1 MAGTSRDVKRA
12 RTAQRILEAAR
23 AEFAARGFDGATIR
37 GIAGAAGVDASLV
50 MQHYGSKGAL
60 FNAAVQLPANDRD
73 SAAEHLL
80 EVLTVRLGEL
90 PPETS
95 ALVRSM
101 LTVPEAGATMRAYL
115 DERVD
120 NLARSLDGDDAH
132 LRALITVSGILGLTI
147 TQHFLKL
154 SAFDDVSHE
163 ALLQAARGWIA
174 HLSDDSRAGS
184 TTIPTR
190 KNPTSARG

>member
-1 MAGTSRDVKRA
+1 MTETSRDAKRA

-23 AEFAARGFDGATIR
+23 REFATRGFDGATIR

-50 MQHYGSKGAL
+50 MQHYGSKVAL
-60 FNAAVQLPANDRD
+60 FNAAVQLPGNDSR

-80 EVLTVRLGEL
+80 EVLAVRLGEL

-101 LTVPEAGATMRAYL
+101 LTVPEAADTMRNYL

-120 NLARSLDGDDAH
+120 NLTRSLGGDDAH

-154 SAFDDVSHE
+154 RAFDDVSPE

-174 HLSDDSRAGS
+174 HLSDD
-184 TTIPTR
+184 
-190 KNPTSARG
+190 

>member
-1 MAGTSRDVKRA
+1 VNETSRDAKRA

-23 AEFAARGFDGATIR
+23 QEFATRGFDGATIR
-37 GIAGAAGVDASLV
+37 GIAGVAGVDASLV
-50 MQHYGSKGAL
+50 MQHYGSKAAL
-60 FNAAVQLPANDRD
+60 FTTAVQLPSDDAE

-80 EVLTVRLGEL
+80 EVLANRLRDL

-95 ALVRSM
+95 ALVQSM
-101 LTVPEAGATMRAYL
+101 LTVPEAADSMRAYL

-154 SAFDDVSHE
+154 RAFDDVSHE
-163 ALLQAARGWIA
+163 ALLQAARGWTA
-174 HLSDDSRAGS
+174 YLSRDS
-184 TTIPTR
+184 
-190 KNPTSARG
+190 

>member
-1 MAGTSRDVKRA
+1 VTETSRDARRA
-12 RTAQRILEAAR
+12 RTARRILDAAR
-23 AEFAARGFDGATIR
+23 QEFAARGFDGATIR
-37 GIAGAAGVDASLV
+37 GIAAAAGVDASLV
-50 MQHYGSKGAL
+50 MQHYGSKAAL
-60 FNAAVQLPANDRD
+60 FTSAVQLPRD
-73 SAAEHLL
+73 DAESAAEHLL
-80 EVLTVRLGEL
+80 EVLANRLHEL

-101 LTVPEAGATMRAYL
+101 LTVPEAADSMRAYL

-154 SAFDDVSHE
+154 RAFDDVSHE
-163 ALLQAARGWIA
+163 SLLQAARGWTA
-174 HLSDDSRAGS
+174 YLSRDV
-184 TTIPTR
+184 
-190 KNPTSARG
+190 

>member
-1 MAGTSRDVKRA
+1 MTGISRDAKRA
-12 RTAQRILEAAR
+12 RTAQRILDAAR
-23 AEFAARGFDGATIR
+23 KEFATRGFSGATIR

-50 MQHYGSKGAL
+50 MQHYGSKAAL
-60 FNAAVQLPANDRD
+60 FNSAVQLPGNNSD

-90 PPETS
+90 PPEMS

-101 LTVPEAGATMRAYL
+101 LTVPEAGVAMRAYL
-115 DERVD
+115 DERVE

-154 SAFDDVSHE
+154 RAFDDVSPE
-163 ALLQAARGWIA
+163 ALLQAAHGWIA
-174 HLSDDSRAGS
+174 HLSEDS
-184 TTIPTR
+184 
-190 KNPTSARG
+190 

>member
-1 MAGTSRDVKRA
+1 VTETSRDAKRA
-12 RTAQRILEAAR
+12 RTAQRILDAAR
-23 AEFAARGFDGATIR
+23 QEFAARGFDGATIR
-37 GIAGAAGVDASLV
+37 GIAGAAAVDASLV
-50 MQHYGSKGAL
+50 MQHFGSKAAL
-60 FNAAVQLPANDRD
+60 FNSAVQLPSDD
-73 SAAEHLL
+73 KKSAAEHLL

-101 LTVPEAGATMRAYL
+101 LTVPEAADAMRAFL

-154 SAFDDVSHE
+154 RAFDDVSHE
-163 ALLQAARGWIA
+163 SLLQAARGWTA
-174 HLSDDSRAGS
+174 YLSTDS
-184 TTIPTR
+184 
-190 KNPTSARG
+190 